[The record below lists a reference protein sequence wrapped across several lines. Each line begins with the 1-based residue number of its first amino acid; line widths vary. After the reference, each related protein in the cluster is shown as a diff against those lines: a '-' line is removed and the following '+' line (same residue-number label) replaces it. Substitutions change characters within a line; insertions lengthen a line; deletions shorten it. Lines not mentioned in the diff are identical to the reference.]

1 MNISDER
8 HCQELESL
16 GSIFMPI
23 MKDAF
28 SSNDFVETDI
38 MLNWV
43 NIIGEEISSYCT
55 PINIKYNP
63 KSNQRVINVE
73 VPESGKVEDV
83 KISSQ
88 SEGYYAVVGDW
99 YKVADKD
106 EKIFDREDAAE
117 VLEKGCMYVAPIKI
131 YTRIGYS
138 FIPMNNSDFIKV
150 EYNGANSVHDNGIF
164 NGMTFDGADYIYDH
178 IYIVVD

>member
-1 MNISDER
+1 MKKKIKMNISDER

-73 VPESGKVEDV
+73 VPIGGFALELQHKEQYILDKVNAFLGYKGVHKLSITQNINKVIKNKRAKKENTENKLSFED
-83 KISSQ
+83 K
-88 SEGYYAVVGDW
+88 E
-99 YKVADKD
+99 
-106 EKIFDREDAAE
+106 
-117 VLEKGCMYVAPIKI
+117 LIKEL
-131 YTRIGYS
+131 S
-138 FIPMNNSDFIKV
+138 
-150 EYNGANSVHDNGIF
+150 NGIKDDKLKEILIKLGE
-164 NGMTFDGADYIYDH
+164 NVITENREH
-178 IYIVVD
+178 KKNNENS

>member
-1 MNISDER
+1 MKKKIKMNISDER

-73 VPESGKVEDV
+73 VPIGGFALELQHKEQYILDKVNAFLGYKGVHKLSITQNINKVIKKKHIKKENAKNKLSFED
-83 KISSQ
+83 K
-88 SEGYYAVVGDW
+88 E
-99 YKVADKD
+99 
-106 EKIFDREDAAE
+106 
-117 VLEKGCMYVAPIKI
+117 
-131 YTRIGYS
+131 
-138 FIPMNNSDFIKV
+138 FIK
-150 EYNGANSVHDNGIF
+150 ELSNGIKDDKLKEILIKLGE
-164 NGMTFDGADYIYDH
+164 NVITENREH
-178 IYIVVD
+178 KKNNENS

>member
-1 MNISDER
+1 MKKKIKMNISDER

-28 SSNDFVETDI
+28 SSSDFVETDI

-73 VPESGKVEDV
+73 VPIGGFALELQHKEQYILDKVNAFLGYKGVHKLNITQNINKVIKNKHTKKENTKNKLSFED
-83 KISSQ
+83 K
-88 SEGYYAVVGDW
+88 E
-99 YKVADKD
+99 
-106 EKIFDREDAAE
+106 
-117 VLEKGCMYVAPIKI
+117 
-131 YTRIGYS
+131 
-138 FIPMNNSDFIKV
+138 FIK
-150 EYNGANSVHDNGIF
+150 ELSNGIKDDKLKEILIKLGE
-164 NGMTFDGADYIYDH
+164 NVITENREH
-178 IYIVVD
+178 KKNNENS